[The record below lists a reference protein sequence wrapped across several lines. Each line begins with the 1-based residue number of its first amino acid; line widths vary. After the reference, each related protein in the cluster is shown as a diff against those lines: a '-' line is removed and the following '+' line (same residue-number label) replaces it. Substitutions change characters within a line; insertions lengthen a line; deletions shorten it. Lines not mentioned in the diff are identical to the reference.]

1 MTRKFVAAG
10 VGLFAVV
17 AVAADAPPPIPR
29 EGRGSGTMVVS
40 ATFKALP
47 QGKDRVRMT
56 YESIGVYLG
65 DPTDIAHNASV
76 RCLGTMNVVN
86 GSYDDNSGSCVF
98 TRLDGDQAF
107 CSYTASGKMG
117 MEAKGAFRWIGGTG
131 KLAGL
136 EGGGE
141 FTRYGVKPAA
151 EGTGQYV
158 LRLNGTYRLAQAS
171 AAR

>member
-10 VGLFAVV
+10 VCLFAFV

-29 EGRGSGTMVVS
+29 EGRGSGTMVLSV
-40 ATFKALP
+40 TFKTLP
-47 QGKDRVRMT
+47 LGKDRVRMT

-65 DPTDIAHNASV
+65 DATDIAHNTSV
-76 RCLGTMNVVN
+76 RCIGGLNLLN
-86 GSYDDNSGSCVF
+86 GSFDDDSGSCVY

-107 CSYTASGKMG
+107 LSYTTSGKVG

-131 KLAGL
+131 KLTGL
-136 EGGGE
+136 QGSGE
-141 FTRYGVKPAA
+141 FTRYGVRPAA

-158 LRLNGTYRLAQAS
+158 LRLNGTYTLAAS

>member
-1 MTRKFVAAG
+1 MNRKLVAAG
-10 VGLFAVV
+10 VCLFAFV
-17 AVAADAPPPIPR
+17 AVAADAPPSIPR
-29 EGRGSGTMVVS
+29 EGRGSGTLVVS

-47 QGKDRVRMT
+47 QGKDRVRIT

-65 DPTDIAHNASV
+65 DPTDIVHNASV
-76 RCLGTMNVVN
+76 RCLGAMEVVN
-86 GSYDDNSGSCVF
+86 GSFDDKTGSCVF
-98 TRLDGDQAF
+98 TRMDGDQAF
-107 CSYTASGKMG
+107 CAYTISGKMG
-117 MEAKGAFRWIGGTG
+117 MEAKGEFRWIGGTG

-158 LRLNGTYRLAQAS
+158 LRLNGTYKLAQAS